1 MGAGHSQG
9 RTLLLLQ
16 RTELIYREWWICL
29 FSGCGWEASLG
40 ACCCFWLGE
49 SIRWTQLWL
58 WADSVNSSHQCTFCV
73 KSQTVNRRSGWQ
85 PKSGIREERQL
96 PKEVRVS
103 STLYNATWVS
113 LLWSNTLYLCLLL
126 SITLL
131 QQHVTWNF
139 EVFKMKGQSRKN
151 KAD

>member
-1 MGAGHSQG
+1 MGARHSQG

-40 ACCCFWLGE
+40 ACCCLWLGE

-113 LLWSNTLYLCLLL
+113 LLWSNILYLCLLL

-139 EVFKMKGQSRKN
+139 EVFKMKGQSRQN